1 MAFVIVVDVSVHTL
15 VLLVCVF
22 VGMCTSIDCVCLCL
36 SVRAGWLLGG
46 AMQINASHS
55 ACIDLGRLC

>member
-1 MAFVIVVDVSVHTL
+1 MAFVIVVDVSVHTP

-46 AMQINASHS
+46 GDADQ
-55 ACIDLGRLC
+55 CIS